1 MMAPC
6 SQLDEIIWEVNFN
19 SKRILKTLKK
29 RQKKKTS
36 KNKWQAMKCA
46 PRSRRAEEE
55 IRLGKSTKDQSLTI
69 SSAYIKHNLSI
80 SDN

>member
-1 MMAPC
+1 MMISC
-6 SQLDEIIWEVNFN
+6 SQIHKIIWEVNSI
-19 SKRILKTLKK
+19 SKRILKALKK
-29 RQKKKTS
+29 RQKRKTS